1 MYTERRKRMEQTQSS
16 QQMGRVQLDIYMQKN
31 KSKKEETFLKKKEN
45 LPTDLIPF
53 TKINL
58 KWITDLNVKSK
69 IETQGKNLDD
79 LGYGDDF

>member
-1 MYTERRKRMEQTQSS
+1 
-16 QQMGRVQLDIYMQKN
+16 MGRVQLDIYMQKN

-69 IETQGKNLDD
+69 IET
-79 LGYGDDF
+79 